1 MLVSLYTSRVVLNTL
16 GIEDFGIYNVVGG
29 IVAMFGFLN
38 AAMASAT
45 QRFLSFELGR
55 KDYKRLREVFSMSLN
70 IHFIIAGIILIL
82 AETAGLWFLNEKM
95 LIPPGRIEAANWVYQ
110 FSILAFMVTI
120 ISVPYNASIIA
131 HEKMNVFAYISI
143 LEVSLKLLIVFMLQ
157 WFAFDKLKL
166 YAVLTFSAA
175 LIIRTIYGIYCKK
188 KLNSCSYI
196 FVKDKTLFQTLFS
209 YAGWNLWGNLAS
221 VTMGQGINIL
231 LNIFFGPAINA
242 ARGIAYQV
250 SSAVNQFVSNFQLA
264 ANPQI
269 IKSYASGDNGYMHRL
284 IFYSSKFS
292 FFLLLTLA
300 LPILFETQYILA
312 LWLKIVPDHTVLF
325 TRLVICIVLVDCI
338 SGPLM
343 TAAQAS
349 GKIKVYQS
357 VVGGLLLLI
366 LPISYLFLN
375 LGFPPETTML
385 VNLVVSIIALFIRLI
400 IIRSL
405 VNLPIK
411 QFILHV
417 LLPIAIVATTSL
429 FLPYVGYILMDQSFF
444 RFLSVILL
452 CFSSSFFCTWK
463 LGLSKSERQNILSKL
478 KTTLHSHVPRH
489 KK

>member
-166 YAVLTFSAA
+166 YAVLTFSVA
-175 LIIRTIYGIYCKK
+175 LIIRIIYGIYCKK

-221 VTMGQGINIL
+221 VSMGQGINIL

-250 SSAVNQFVSNFQLA
+250 SSAVNQFVTNFQLA

-269 IKSYASGDNGYMHRL
+269 IKSYASGDNDYMHRL

-312 LWLKIVPDHTVLF
+312 LWLKIVPDYTVLF

-366 LPISYLFLN
+366 LPISYLFLK
-375 LGFPPETTML
+375 LGFPPEITML
-385 VNLVVSIIALFIRLI
+385 VNLGVSIVALFVRLRMLITLIHFPLKTFFRSVLFPIIKVCMTSLILAFIGYGLVQEEPFRLI
-400 IIRSL
+400 WGSILCVSTTCLSIWLIGLVKEEKKNIISQINKI
-405 VNLPIK
+405 VKHN
-411 QFILHV
+411 FI
-417 LLPIAIVATTSL
+417 
-429 FLPYVGYILMDQSFF
+429 
-444 RFLSVILL
+444 
-452 CFSSSFFCTWK
+452 
-463 LGLSKSERQNILSKL
+463 E
-478 KTTLHSHVPRH
+478 
-489 KK
+489 